1 MKVITADFETYYDK
15 EYSLSKLS
23 TEEYIRSE
31 KFETVG
37 VSVKVDDEPAVWFS
51 GTKEQTKEFL
61 SRYNWSDCAVVTH
74 NAMFDMA
81 ILNWHFGIKPG
92 KIIDTLSMARAVCG
106 PNVSVSLK
114 NLAERFGVG
123 AKGDEVINALGKE
136 RRDFTTT
143 DLQRYGE
150 YCCNDTELTYQLF
163 LRLVKDFPVSELKLI
178 DMTIR
183 MFSEPVLDLDQ
194 AALLA
199 HLSFVRHHKEDLL
212 KSVVTSQEVLMSN
225 PKFAEALKVMGVE
238 PPTKVSPTTG
248 KETWAFGKTDEGFKA
263 LLEHEDVYIQTLVA
277 ARLGVKSTLEETRT
291 ERFIGIAERGKLPI
305 PLRYYAAHTGRWG
318 GSDKINLQN
327 LPRASMLKH
336 AIVAPKGYVMI
347 DSDSSQI
354 EARTLAWL
362 AGQQDLV
369 DAFERGEDVYKIMSS
384 KLYGKPVSEIT
395 NDERFVGKTVVLGA
409 GYGIGWKKFQAH
421 LKSNKV
427 EISDEVSE
435 NIIKTYRQ
443 SHSKIPALWKQGDRA
458 LEAIAGNSFMEIGVL
473 KVEGNKGIRLPN
485 GLYLNYPGLR
495 RSSDGFEYDTKK
507 GKSIVPNK
515 IYGGKVIEN
524 VTQALARIIIGEQM
538 IKVSRK
544 YRVVLTVHDAIGC
557 VVPEGEASTGQEY
570 VEMCMRIRPDWALDL
585 PLNCEAGTGKSYGE
599 C

>member
-194 AALLA
+194 AALFA
-199 HLSFVRHHKEDLL
+199 HLSHVRHRKEDLL

-238 PPTKVSPTTG
+238 PPTKISPTTG
-248 KETWAFGKTDEGFKA
+248 KETWAFGKTDEDFKA
-263 LLEHEDVYIQTLVA
+263 LLEHENPAVQALVA

-291 ERFIGIAERGKLPI
+291 ERFIGIAKRGKLPI

-318 GSDKINLQN
+318 GCLVGDTEVIVYN
-327 LPRASMLKH
+327 LPHGMQVKR
-336 AIVAPKGYVMI
+336 IVDVLL
-347 DSDSSQI
+347 D
-354 EARTLAWL
+354 
-362 AGQQDLV
+362 DLV
-369 DAFERGEDVYKIMSS
+369 WDGLEFVPHEGVVFSGFSEVVEWDGVRGTEDHVVFTDAG
-384 KLYGKPVSEIT
+384 
-395 NDERFVGKTVVLGA
+395 
-409 GYGIGWKKFQAH
+409 
-421 LKSNKV
+421 
-427 EISDEVSE
+427 EISLRAAMQGAYALKIARSPTQNDVDAARGHTRTH
-435 NIIKTYRQ
+435 KT
-443 SHSKIPALWKQGDRA
+443 KD
-458 LEAIAGNSFMEIGVL
+458 
-473 KVEGNKGIRLPN
+473 
-485 GLYLNYPGLR
+485 
-495 RSSDGFEYDTKK
+495 
-507 GKSIVPNK
+507 
-515 IYGGKVIEN
+515 
-524 VTQALARIIIGEQM
+524 
-538 IKVSRK
+538 
-544 YRVVLTVHDAIGC
+544 
-557 VVPEGEASTGQEY
+557 
-570 VEMCMRIRPDWALDL
+570 
-585 PLNCEAGTGKSYGE
+585 
-599 C
+599 